1 MNKRGIDRRGF
12 LKASA
17 LGVGAAV
24 SLPAARAG
32 AHHLNQA
39 ALPAASGPR
48 VVIVGGGFGGNFT
61 AVTLRRLAPA
71 AEIVVIE
78 RHPFFISGPAS
89 MEYVFGLTSLDEIS
103 RGYRSL
109 QAQGIKV
116 LKAEVE
122 GVETGSRQVFTSA
135 GKVDYTHLVISTGTR
150 LAYED
155 IAGLR
160 EHPEENTHP
169 YDKST
174 IVDMRRRLDGYR
186 GGTVLL
192 GVPAAPYK
200 CPPGPY
206 EIALLLAERI
216 KKNNITGKVLLVDA
230 NGAPQPPG
238 IAQGFRDAISITWA
252 DQIEYVTNQKITAVD
267 VGAKTVTTDKGQS
280 YKYDL
285 LSVIPPNKA
294 ATFIREAGLGETF
307 VDVDPGTFRS
317 AKVEGVYAVGD
328 AARTTFTKSAYVAS
342 LSGKIVAH
350 TIAAALG
357 ATPPAPPDLHNICY
371 PYVGADRTLMVRA
384 DWTVTTEEGKPKV
397 SVKGAAENTPNPTGV
412 QLRRAWERGLW
423 REMFGA

>member
-1 MNKRGIDRRGF
+1 MRTYRMDRRGF
-12 LKASA
+12 LKTATVG
-17 LGVGAAV
+17 LGAAV
-24 SLPAARAG
+24 SLTATRSS
-32 AHHLNQA
+32 AHHMNQS
-39 ALPAASGPR
+39 ALPAPSGPR

-61 AVTLRRLAPA
+61 AVTLRKLAPN

-89 MEYVFGLTSLDEIS
+89 MEYVFGLASLDDIS
-103 RGYRSL
+103 RGYRPL
-109 QAQGIKV
+109 MAQGIKV

-122 GVETGSRQVFTSA
+122 GVEPGANHVFTSA
-135 GKVDYTHLVISTGTR
+135 GRVDYTHLCITTGTR

-174 IVDMRRRLDGYR
+174 IVDMRRRLDAYR
-186 GGTVLL
+186 GGTILL
-192 GVPAAPYK
+192 GVPLAPFK

-216 KKNNITGKVLLVDA
+216 KKNNINGRVLLVDA

-238 IAQGFRDAISITWA
+238 VAQGFRDAISITRA
-252 DQIEYVTNQKITAVD
+252 DQIEYVTNQKITAID

-280 YKYDL
+280 YRYDL
-285 LSVIPPNKA
+285 LSIIPPNKA
-294 ATFIREAGLGETF
+294 ALFIKEAGLGDTF
-307 VDVDPGTFRS
+307 VEVDPGTFKS
-317 AKVEGVYAVGD
+317 TKVENVYAVGD
-328 AARTTFTKSAYVAS
+328 AARTPFTKSAYVAS
-342 LSGKIVAH
+342 RSGKIVAH

-357 ATPPAPPDLHNICY
+357 ASPPPPPDLHNICY
-371 PYVGADRTLMVRA
+371 PYVASDKTLMVRA
-384 DWTVTTEEGKPKV
+384 DWTVTREDGKPKV
-397 SVKGAAENTPNPTGV
+397 TVKGAADNKPSDTGV
-412 QLRRAWERGLW
+412 ELRRAWESGLW

>member
-1 MNKRGIDRRGF
+1 MSTYQLDRRGF
-12 LKASA
+12 LKTAA
-17 LGVGAAV
+17 VGLGAA
-24 SLPAARAG
+24 AALRATG
-32 AHHLNQA
+32 SQANHLNQS
-39 ALPAASGPR
+39 ALPAPSGPR
-48 VVIVGGGFGGNFT
+48 VVVIGGGFGGNFT
-61 AVTLRRLAPA
+61 AVALRKLAPA

-89 MEYVFGLTSLDEIS
+89 MEYVFGLASLDEIS
-103 RGYRSL
+103 RGYRAL
-109 QAQGIKV
+109 MAQGIRV

-122 GVETGSRQVFTSA
+122 AIEPAAKHVFTSA
-135 GKVDYTHLVISTGTR
+135 GKVEYTHLVVSSGTR
-150 LAYED
+150 LAYEE

-192 GVPAAPYK
+192 GVPPAPFK

-216 KKNNITGKVLLVDA
+216 KKNNLSGRVLLVDA

-238 IAQGFRDAISITWA
+238 VAQGFRDAISLTFA

-280 YKYDL
+280 YKYDM

-294 ATFIREAGLGETF
+294 AIFIREAGLGETF
-307 VDVDPGTFRS
+307 VEVDPGTFRS
-317 AKVEGVYAVGD
+317 TKVENIYAVGD
-328 AARTTFTKSAYVAS
+328 AARTPFTKSAYVAS

-357 ATPPAPPDLHNICY
+357 ASPPSPPDLHNICY
-371 PYVGADRTLMVRA
+371 PYVASDKTLMVRA
-384 DWTVTTEEGKPKV
+384 DWAVTIEEGKPKV
-397 SVKGAAENTPNPTGV
+397 TAKGAADNTPNATGV